1 MEQIDQ
7 AESIIA
13 SNKDRHFRGQAHE
26 EEVLAFCRKHWTSL
40 FHEFFL
46 FIFILVLIVLFAL
59 YFRAISEVFTPGL
72 LHLLMLVVGTILT
85 YYVHRFFL
93 VLLKHYLTVII
104 ITDQRV
110 LSITRSLYFVNEK
123 ESVDLSTMRDV
134 HKYQSGF
141 LENMF
146 NFGDLKITLGT
157 SPTCIEL
164 SSIPNPEFH
173 LRLINKT
180 KQQNIAD
187 TQEKPLED
195 S

>member
-1 MEQIDQ
+1 MEQI
-7 AESIIA
+7 EPTIA

-26 EEVLAFCRKHWTSL
+26 EEVLAFCRKHWTSM

-46 FIFILVLIVLFAL
+46 FIFIIVLIVLFVV
-59 YFRAISEVFTPGL
+59 FFKAISDVFTPGL
-72 LHLLMLVVGTILT
+72 LHLLMLVVGIILT

-104 ITDQRV
+104 ITDMRI
-110 LSITRSLYFVNEK
+110 LAITRSLYFVNEK
-123 ESVDLSTMRDV
+123 ESVDLATIRDV

-146 NFGDLKITLGT
+146 NFGSLKITLGT

-173 LRLINKT
+173 LRLINKA
-180 KQQNIAD
+180 KQQHQVPA
-187 TQEKPLED
+187 QEKPLED
-195 S
+195 D

>member
-1 MEQIDQ
+1 MDQ
-7 AESIIA
+7 AEQIIT

-40 FHEFFL
+40 FHEFAL
-46 FIFILVLIVLFAL
+46 FIFILILIVLFTI
-59 YFRAISEVFTPGL
+59 FFQTISDVFTPGL
-72 LHLLMLVVGTILT
+72 LHLLMLVVGTLLT
-85 YYVHRFFL
+85 YYIHRFFL
-93 VLLKHYLTVII
+93 ILIKHHLTVII
-104 ITDQRV
+104 ITDVRV
-110 LSITRSLYFVNEK
+110 LAITRSLYFVNEK

-173 LRLINKT
+173 LRLINKA
-180 KQQNIAD
+180 KQQNFSTA
-187 TQEKPLED
+187 QEKNLED

>member
-1 MEQIDQ
+1 MESNEPVIT
-7 AESIIA
+7 

-46 FIFILVLIVLFAL
+46 FIFILVLIVLFSL
-59 YFRAISEVFTPGL
+59 YFQAISEVFTPVL
-72 LHLLMLVVGTILT
+72 LHLLILVVGTILT
-85 YYVHRFFL
+85 YYIHRFFL

-104 ITDQRV
+104 ITDVRI
-110 LSITRSLYFVNEK
+110 LAITRSLYFVNEK
-123 ESVDLSTMRDV
+123 ESVDLATMRDV

-146 NFGDLKITLGT
+146 NFGHLKITLGT

-164 SSIPNPEFH
+164 TSIPNPEFH
-173 LRLINKT
+173 LRLINKA
-180 KQQNIAD
+180 KQQHLAT
-187 TQEKPLED
+187 TQEKPLEED
-195 S
+195 

>member
-1 MEQIDQ
+1 MESNERTIT
-7 AESIIA
+7 

-40 FHEFFL
+40 FHEFAL
-46 FIFILVLIVLFAL
+46 FIFILVSIVIFAL
-59 YFRAISEVFTPGL
+59 YFKAISDVFTPGL

-85 YYVHRFFL
+85 YYIHRFFL
-93 VLLKHYLTVII
+93 VLIKHYLTVII
-104 ITDQRV
+104 ITDVRI
-110 LSITRSLYFVNEK
+110 LAITRSLYFVNEK

-173 LRLINKT
+173 LRLINKA
-180 KQQNIAD
+180 KQQNIVD